1 MLLFS
6 LTLTC
11 SHTSIIEIIL
21 YYFQKLEY
29 LPTRGDMPLYNN
41 AHNVAVDYVGAMLAP
56 CYAGSCH
63 GAGLSVSARTR
74 GSQGRARAL
83 LGA

>member
-1 MLLFS
+1 
-6 LTLTC
+6 
-11 SHTSIIEIIL
+11 
-21 YYFQKLEY
+21 
-29 LPTRGDMPLYNN
+29 
-41 AHNVAVDYVGAMLAP
+41 VAVDYVGAMLAP

-83 LGA
+83 LGAKAQRPRRASLL